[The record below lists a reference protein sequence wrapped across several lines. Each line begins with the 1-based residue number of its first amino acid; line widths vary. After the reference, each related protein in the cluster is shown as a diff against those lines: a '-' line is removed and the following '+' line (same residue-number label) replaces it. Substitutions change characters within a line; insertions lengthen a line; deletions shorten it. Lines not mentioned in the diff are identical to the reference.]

1 MAVMMQGFYWD
12 CAIKERKKGEWSN
25 FLNEEIPKLGKHGAG
40 FDSIWLPPI
49 SKAAD

>member
-25 FLNEEIPKLGKHGAG
+25 FLNKEIPKLGKHGAG